1 MKINLGF
8 FELHINTVRKGLDVS
23 TNFFIGIVD
32 PIIMCDGVVCDH
44 VTKLK
49 LGKKG
54 SLTHA
59 KSDANGNMVIT
70 HDKIIEHN
78 KYGQCHILIK
88 DSVELPATDKSINGL
103 LSDYAIANEDN
114 KTLFKC
120 KNITAI
126 KCGKDGYVFHD
137 GKVTYF
143 NCSVMVG

>member
-23 TNFFIGIVD
+23 TNFFVGIVD
-32 PIIMCDGVVCDH
+32 HVIMCNGVACVH

-49 LGKKG
+49 LGKNG

-59 KSDANGNMVIT
+59 KSDANGNVMIT
-70 HDKIIEHN
+70 HDKIIEYT
-78 KYGQCHILIK
+78 KYGHCQILIK
-88 DSVELPATDKSINGL
+88 NSDELSATDESINGL
-103 LSDYAIANEDN
+103 LSDYIIVNEDN
-114 KTLFKC
+114 NTVFKC

-137 GKVTYF
+137 NKLTYL